1 MDLFLCIF
9 LYNRKYF
16 ITTGFS
22 VETVDVSS
30 IYETCVENFCIWR
43 VDNKLCMNFDSAGL
57 VSLIPLFFQGLA
69 VYLYLSIH
77 THTHTHTHIK
87 RGRERVTKT
96 ERVKAGDQNT

>member
-1 MDLFLCIF
+1 MNNTGLNCMDLFLCIF

-43 VDNKLCMNFDSAGL
+43 VDYKFYVNIWLPR
-57 VSLIPLFFQGLA
+57 VSTPNPCDVQR
-69 VYLYLSIH
+69 S
-77 THTHTHTHIK
+77 
-87 RGRERVTKT
+87 T
-96 ERVKAGDQNT
+96 EVPKILDF